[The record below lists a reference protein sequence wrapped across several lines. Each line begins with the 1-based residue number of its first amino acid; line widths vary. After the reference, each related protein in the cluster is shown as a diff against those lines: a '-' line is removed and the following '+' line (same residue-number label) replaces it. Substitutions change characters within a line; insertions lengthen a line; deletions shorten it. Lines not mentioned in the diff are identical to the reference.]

1 MGKRKITIL
10 DTAVNAVAKV
20 SFFIEEKGLSETAKR
35 FVDDVFVFFDKLA
48 DERIV
53 HRPCTYPA
61 WRKLTYKCATFR
73 KKYTVAY
80 LEHSTE
86 IVICEFTPAKLLA

>member
-1 MGKRKITIL
+1 MGKRKVTIL

-20 SFFIEEKGLSETAKR
+20 SFFIEAKGLPETAKR
-35 FVDDVFVFFDKLA
+35 FVNDAFAFFDKLA

-61 WRKLTYKCATFR
+61 WRKLTYRCTTFR

-86 IVICEFTPAKLLA
+86 IIICEFTLAKLLV

>member
-1 MGKRKITIL
+1 MGKRKVTIW
-10 DTAVNAVAKV
+10 DTAVNEVAKV
-20 SFFIEEKGLSETAKR
+20 SFFVEGKGLPETAKR
-35 FVDDVFVFFDKLA
+35 FVNDAFSFFDKLA

-61 WRKLTYKCATFR
+61 WRKLTYRCATFR

-86 IVICEFTPAKLLA
+86 IIICEFTLTKLLV